1 MKKKKKQH
9 NGIYRNVNE
18 KKKRLKKAV
27 GKILGE
33 KGFGQ
38 LGVNKVSFEAGIS
51 KNLIYRYFG
60 NYKTLIEQYSEDID
74 YWLSQVE
81 KRDYS
86 EMTEKDISKNLLAE
100 QFNYLIS
107 NPEMRQLV
115 LWELHE
121 SNYNT
126 TSLLKKREQFAEHLI
141 LQKTDKTFDGT
152 IDYRAVVAVL
162 VAGVY
167 HLAAYSSV
175 QKATFCGIDLTQD
188 KGRKRVLDAVNLI
201 LDNIYDLNEKKKKA
215 TDDNE

>member
-1 MKKKKKQH
+1 MKKNKKQH
-9 NGIYRNVNE
+9 NGVYRNVND
-18 KKKRLKKAV
+18 KKHRLKKAV
-27 GKILGE
+27 GKILKD
-33 KGFGQ
+33 KGFAD

-60 NYKTLIEQYSEDID
+60 SYKALIEQYSEDID

-86 EMTEKDISKNLLAE
+86 EMNEKNISKNLLSE

-107 NPEMRQLV
+107 HPEMRQLV

-126 TSLLKKREQFAEHLI
+126 TSLLKKRELFAEHLI
-141 LQKTDKTFDGT
+141 LQKTDKIFDRT
-152 IDYRAVVAVL
+152 IDYRAIVAVL

-175 QKATFCGIDLTQD
+175 QKATFCGIDLSRD
-188 KGRKRVLDAVNLI
+188 EGRKRVLDAMNLI
-201 LDNIYDLNEKKKKA
+201 LDNVYDLNEKKKKE

>member
-9 NGIYRNVNE
+9 KGVYRDVDE
-18 KKKRLKKAV
+18 KKNRLKKAV
-27 GKILGE
+27 GKILGD
-33 KGFGQ
+33 KGFGN

-60 NYKTLIEQYSEDID
+60 NYKILIEQYSEDID

-81 KRDYS
+81 NRDYS
-86 EMTEKDISKNLLAE
+86 EMHEKDISKNLLSE

-107 NPEMRQLV
+107 NPELRQLV

-141 LQKTDKTFDGT
+141 LQRTDKIFDGT

-188 KGRKRVLDAVNLI
+188 KGRKRVLDAINLI
-201 LDNIYDLNEKKKKA
+201 LDNIYDLNEEKKKA
-215 TDDNE
+215 TDNNE